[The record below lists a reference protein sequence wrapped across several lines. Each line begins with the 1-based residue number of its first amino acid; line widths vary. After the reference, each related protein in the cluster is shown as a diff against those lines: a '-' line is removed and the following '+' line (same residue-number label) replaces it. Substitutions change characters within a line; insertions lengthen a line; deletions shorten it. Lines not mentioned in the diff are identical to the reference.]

1 MTMRIQA
8 AKLRGKDVSTF
19 NRLSIC
25 AQYARKA
32 WHLEVPSMYAT
43 KMKSL
48 VEIVK
53 AYKCVETYW
62 SIHAHLSKVT
72 DIKSTA
78 SEAKR
83 QVEIAQKHTNYEV
96 SMRAED
102 LVGVIRLD
110 YESKIFHPTTGK
122 EVGSYSLRNTL
133 MNFVKMSD
141 GHPAIAEAQQ
151 SGISKPTHLIVPNT
165 PEAER
170 MITMMNKNLPEYLY
184 HTLIEHGLPEEFVED
199 LLSKL
204 CEATMLAVW
213 HSCKWDMATKTLTT
227 AEDRIQSKKAKAFE
241 GAAWFKDEFGLLGNI
256 ATQNRSCFVAPKALF
271 NLDNAGSRKTTHDR
285 HRKVQIKESANT
297 VLGTPPRKKK
307 TKLVINMTG
316 NEKDSASSTSSSSD
330 KSADSTD
337 ERSRSQSSFSKAL

>member
-1 MTMRIQA
+1 MNGVWLQIKELQFVNSETVISIYKVSKLTPKEVILEELKRILIMAQENACKDHLDLNLYDFTLDLNVEDPSSLPPMTMRIQT
-8 AKLRGKDVSTF
+8 AKLRGEYYVSFF
-19 NRLSIC
+19 NRLSNH
-25 AQYARKA
+25 AQYARKT

-43 KMKSL
+43 KMKSP
-48 VEIVK
+48 VEIAK

-62 SIHAHLSKVT
+62 GLHAHLSEVT

-122 EVGSYSLRNTL
+122 EVGSYSIRYAL

-141 GHPAIAEAQQ
+141 VRPAIAEAHQ

-170 MITMMNKNLPEYLY
+170 MITMMNKNLPTYLY

-199 LLSKL
+199 LLSK
-204 CEATMLAVW
+204 
-213 HSCKWDMATKTLTT
+213 
-227 AEDRIQSKKAKAFE
+227 
-241 GAAWFKDEFGLLGNI
+241 
-256 ATQNRSCFVAPKALF
+256 
-271 NLDNAGSRKTTHDR
+271 
-285 HRKVQIKESANT
+285 
-297 VLGTPPRKKK
+297 
-307 TKLVINMTG
+307 
-316 NEKDSASSTSSSSD
+316 
-330 KSADSTD
+330 
-337 ERSRSQSSFSKAL
+337 